1 MSVGFDLRGDLA
13 AGVRDAAGAWRFL
26 QAFAAAYARPL
37 VAADGCSDEEL
48 RAAEVRLGMPLPGA
62 LRALYRLIGARDDL
76 TRVQDVL
83 LPPAG
88 LYVDESGEVLVFR
101 VENQNVAQW
110 GIVLGTTGEPD
121 PPVRFRVDSG
131 PVGERA
137 WRPFLDRVSLA
148 AVEMVLSE
156 WMLSDDGFYDNRELD
171 EEAIDALEK
180 QFSRLPMP
188 DYPLWAAPDG
198 PPMRWFQGGDSVL
211 SEHAGVWLWV
221 RAASAEGLAA
231 VRDALPGD
239 WMGT

>member
-1 MSVGFDLRGDLA
+1 MSVRFDLPNELA
-13 AGVRDAAGAWRFL
+13 GGVRDAGGAWRFL

-48 RAAEVRLGMPLPGA
+48 RAAEVRLGVPLPGA
-62 LRALYRLIGARDDL
+62 LRELYRLIGARDDL

-83 LPPAG
+83 LTPAE

-110 GIVLGTTGEPD
+110 GITLRLIGEPD
-121 PPVRFRVDSG
+121 PPVMFRVDSG
-131 PVGERA
+131 PMEERA

-171 EEAIDALEK
+171 EEAIDALEN

-198 PPMRWFQGGDSVL
+198 PPMRWFRGEDSVL
-211 SEHAGVWLWV
+211 SDHAGTWLWV
-221 RAASAEGLAA
+221 RAASSGGLAA
-231 VRDALPGD
+231 VRRALPGD
-239 WMGT
+239 WLDA